1 MRPRVGAPGRTGVSP
16 KIDANC
22 CFLWDLIAGGSD
34 SINRLA
40 THSQRRPGRT
50 AMVPRRHCNRRS
62 PTPPVAEG
70 TRRQRELDR
79 HIQAKSPPVW
89 IPAFAGMTVVQ
100 RCRRS
105 GRAFGRRN
113 DAVSADGRRGRFPR
127 KMSQIAPNC
136 TGPALDGPNGGTGLI
151 LIQRTFEADPDGG
164 EARVDAFSGC
174 DPARASGLGVLGDTM
189 DAIVR
194 TGVRFV
200 KRPAESRP

>member
-50 AMVPRRHCNRRS
+50 AMVPRRNCNRGS
-62 PTPPVAEG
+62 PMPAAAEG
-70 TRRQRELDR
+70 TRLRRELER
-79 HIQAKSPPVW
+79 HIQPASPPLW

-100 RCRRS
+100 GLVEGEER
-105 GRAFGRRN
+105 GRR
-113 DAVSADGRRGRFPR
+113 RERFLR

-174 DPARASGLGVLGDTM
+174 DSARASGLGVLGDTM

-194 TGVRFV
+194 TCVRFV

>member
-1 MRPRVGAPGRTGVSP
+1 MPA
-16 KIDANC
+16 A
-22 CFLWDLIAGGSD
+22 
-34 SINRLA
+34 
-40 THSQRRPGRT
+40 
-50 AMVPRRHCNRRS
+50 
-62 PTPPVAEG
+62 AEG
-70 TRRQRELDR
+70 TRLRRELDR
-79 HIQAKSPPVW
+79 HIQAESPPVW

-136 TGPALDGPNGGTGLI
+136 TDPALDGPNGGTGLI

-174 DPARASGLGVLGDTM
+174 DSARASGLGVLGGYHGRHCTN
-189 DAIVR
+189 VR
-194 TGVRFV
+194 SFCQEASGIAALARELQPFAFGVVMRHPCSP
-200 KRPAESRP
+200 RP